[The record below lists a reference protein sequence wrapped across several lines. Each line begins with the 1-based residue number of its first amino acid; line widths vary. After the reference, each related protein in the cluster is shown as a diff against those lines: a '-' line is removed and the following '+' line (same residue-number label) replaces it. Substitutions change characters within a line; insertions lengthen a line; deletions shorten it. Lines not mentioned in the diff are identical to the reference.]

1 MRPFIRHLFSAAA
14 LIATGTGAAQA
25 QGTAYALSTTPQGSQ
40 PAVQQLIRF
49 NPSAPGSFTTVGV
62 TGVTLSGID
71 FRPLNNVLSGYA
83 GTTLYTINLQTGAA
97 TAIPGTFGSASGNAG
112 FDFNPTVDRIRV
124 VSPTGTNL
132 RLTPDGNMTMPTP
145 PPTSVDGAYTL
156 PASLGGGSPAFSA
169 VAYTNNDN
177 DPLTATM
184 LFGIDAGRGQLFRMG
199 NPNGG
204 EVTLIGSLGISNL
217 SSVLGFDI
225 VTVGTTNTAFFT
237 ANTNAASSGFYSLD
251 LVTGAATLVDRFG
264 GQTQITGLAIT
275 AVPEPGTYLLVAVGL
290 AGVGLVARRRRNV
303 AA

>member
-1 MRPFIRHLFSAAA
+1 MRPFFRHLLSAAA
-14 LIATGTGAAQA
+14 LVATGTSAAQA
-25 QGTAYALSTTPQGSQ
+25 QGTAYALTTTQQGNQ
-40 PAVQQLIRF
+40 AAVQQLIRF

-71 FRPLNNVLSGYA
+71 FRPLNNVLYGYA
-83 GTTLYTINLQTGAA
+83 GTTLFTINLQTGAA
-97 TAIPGTFGSASGNAG
+97 TAIPGTFGSASGNVG

-132 RLTPDGNMTMPTP
+132 RLVPDGNMAMPT
-145 PPTSVDGAYTL
+145 TSVDGPYTL
-156 PASLGGGSPAFSA
+156 PASLGGGSPVFSA

-177 DPLTATM
+177 DPATGTM
-184 LFGIDAGRGQLFRMG
+184 LFGIDASRGQLFRMG
-199 NPNGG
+199 SPNGG
-204 EVTLIGSLGISNL
+204 EVTLIGNLGISNL

-225 VTVGTTNTAFFT
+225 LTIGTANTAFFT
-237 ANTNAASSGFYSLD
+237 ANTNASSSGFYSLD
-251 LVTGAATLVDRFG
+251 LATGAATLVDRFG

-275 AVPEPGTYLLVAVGL
+275 AVPEPGTYFLVAVGL